1 MEKSNQPPFSDEKVV
16 STSCKVDMIDV
27 LLNGIA
33 ALATGSVV
41 MLAETLQ
48 GVSDLIV
55 DGLTY
60 VGMKRSKRLPTKNIL
75 WVLAVSFTSGLFF
88 PRWSCS

>member
-27 LLNGIA
+27 LLNGVA

-41 MLAETLQ
+41 MLAETL
-48 GVSDLIV
+48 
-55 DGLTY
+55 
-60 VGMKRSKRLPTKNIL
+60 
-75 WVLAVSFTSGLFF
+75 
-88 PRWSCS
+88 